1 MKKRGYR
8 YSGIGVKL
16 TINDAGLRNADL
28 GAIGAY
34 FEIPRLGNK
43 VVENP
48 DHIVYT
54 RQKMVEIALNAVSRS
69 QISGISDWEMMRIFG
84 DWFRIDAL
92 QNATGSRVFMR
103 NLPWTIVRAYTMS
116 I

>member
-34 FEIPRLGNK
+34 FEIPRRGK
-43 VVENP
+43 S
-48 DHIVYT
+48 H
-54 RQKMVEIALNAVSRS
+54 
-69 QISGISDWEMMRIFG
+69 
-84 DWFRIDAL
+84 
-92 QNATGSRVFMR
+92 RVLWR
-103 NLPWTIVRAYTMS
+103 WREELVRA
-116 I
+116 